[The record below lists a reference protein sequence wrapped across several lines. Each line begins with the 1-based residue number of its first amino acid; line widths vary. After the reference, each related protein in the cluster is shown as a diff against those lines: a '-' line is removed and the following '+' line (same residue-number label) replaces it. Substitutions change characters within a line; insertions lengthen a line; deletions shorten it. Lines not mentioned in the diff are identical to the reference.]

1 MFYYAYIIE
10 WSQTDSD
17 FVIIKSD
24 PKGIADKLKAEFP
37 GAKYFQFIGKTA
49 IVIV

>member
-1 MFYYAYIIE
+1 MFYYAYTIE
-10 WSQTDSD
+10 WSQTDSE

-24 PKGIADKLKAEFP
+24 PQSIAGKLKKEFP
-37 GAKYFQFIGKTA
+37 GARYYHFIGKTA

>member
-1 MFYYAYIIE
+1 MFYYAYKIE

-24 PKGIADKLKAEFP
+24 PKSIAGKLKKEFP
-37 GAKYFQFIGKTA
+37 NARYFHLIGKTA